1 MLYALFANGGTM
13 SDKFKSAL
21 IGILATLCIVLVG
34 VVIYQRL
41 VINEIIKTAV
51 ELYQFIQ
58 AGCPFSQLQ

>member
-1 MLYALFANGGTM
+1 MR
-13 SDKFKSAL
+13 DKFKNVL
-21 IGILATLCIVLVG
+21 IGVLAASCIVLIG

-51 ELYQFIQ
+51 EMYQFIQ